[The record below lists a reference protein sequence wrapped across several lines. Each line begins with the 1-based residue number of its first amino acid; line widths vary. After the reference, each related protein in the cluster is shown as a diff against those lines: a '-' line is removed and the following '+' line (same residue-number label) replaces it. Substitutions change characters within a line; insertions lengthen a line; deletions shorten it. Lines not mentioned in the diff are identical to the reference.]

1 MYRFWILLTV
11 TVLLPGCGTAVP
23 SPSEAQ
29 VCFANGERALGLGS
43 YEVAIGWLS
52 SAIAADPK
60 NAAAHRLRAKAYV
73 LKAEGM
79 KPLTGMAAQK
89 TAETPEK
96 VVDNAIADATTA
108 LELDPR
114 DAEAYLLRARA
125 QRRKGGDK
133 AKEQALA
140 DCDKALELATS
151 GPLADEAKKVRDE
164 IRGH

>member
-1 MYRFWILLTV
+1 AGGPSGRKCIRPLARRAPLKGLIMQRIWILLLIL
-11 TVLLPGCGTAVP
+11 VLLPSCGP
-23 SPSEAQ
+23 SAPSQSEAQ
-29 VCFANGERALGLGS
+29 VYFANGERALGLGS
-43 YEVAIGWLS
+43 YQVAIGWLS
-52 SAIAADPK
+52 SAIAAEPK

-108 LELDPR
+108 IELDPR

-125 QRRKGGDK
+125 QRRKGGD
-133 AKEQALA
+133 
-140 DCDKALELATS
+140 
-151 GPLADEAKKVRDE
+151 
-164 IRGH
+164 